1 MLLNLR
7 SIVPRSTHWNTMSS
21 GYGGLNEIR
30 SSGGSLT
37 AYEKKMMRRLEK
49 ANLAQSNQAPKE
61 MPQAQALPKVPQVA
75 PPTVA
80 PGNPDHERLIALA
93 RESRQQGNLF
103 FYFPDANER
112 LVGFG
117 FLILYALKAN
127 CPRIKQQA
135 KEVHEQMKDREAM
148 DENLRLRNEDLRWFL
163 RMDSQHAEAAATLK
177 NSEHEAPPDSKVRA
191 LRAPAGT
198 AECQA
203 AKPVKVMESFRA
215 NEVDGAILLHLTQEN
230 IRIELQVRSLNA
242 RKILWDR
249 VSELQY
255 LEGSRLLKKVVKMQ
269 LECSEDDLQHTVQ
282 AKLLA
287 LNKLGIWTKGPHPLD
302 ESALSALMQ
311 IEPVQSSEYSFSRIY
326 SV

>member
-203 AKPVKVMESFRA
+203 AKPVKVPGQGEPPR
-215 NEVDGAILLHLTQEN
+215 E
-230 IRIELQVRSLNA
+230 
-242 RKILWDR
+242 
-249 VSELQY
+249 
-255 LEGSRLLKKVVKMQ
+255 RL
-269 LECSEDDLQHTVQ
+269 DLPFERQAVQ